1 MTIVEMVARNARM
14 YPSEIALIEIRP
26 SEGMRKVITWRDFN
40 ERVNKLANFLIQKGI
55 RKGDKVLHWM
65 MNSIN
70 WLEAY
75 FGILKTGAWA
85 VPLNFRFTSKDL
97 KYCADI
103 VEAKAMI
110 FGEEFIERVEAIRFQ
125 LPTIGNYILAGHETL
140 KDVDSFE
147 DVISKSSL
155 QSPEVELNDE
165 DCCALYFTSG
175 TTGAPKP
182 ILLTYKNMECA
193 AIAENHYHFQK
204 HEDVFLLLQPLYHT
218 GGKMHWF
225 GSLIVGGPAVLLCDR
240 ITPQNIFE
248 TVHGERATLA
258 MLLVPWIQDILTLL
272 DRGDLKTED
281 YDLRCWRLMHSGAQ
295 PVAPSLIKRWKKYFP
310 HMQYDTDYGL
320 GEAAGPGCLHLGV
333 ENEHK
338 LGSIGKAGFNWEARI
353 VNDNGVDVAPGE
365 IGELVVKGD
374 GVMKGYYKN
383 PEKTAETIKSGWL
396 YTGDMAQMDGDGFIY
411 LVDRKKDVVISGGEN
426 VYPAEIEDVLKSHPK
441 VYDVGVIGT
450 PDERLGEIVTAVVDP
465 MPGETLTEEEIN
477 KFCEQNLPRYKR
489 PRRII
494 FDKVPR
500 NPTGKIEKPKMREK
514 YTGIKESF
522 KI

>member
-1 MTIVEMVARNARM
+1 
-14 YPSEIALIEIRP
+14 
-26 SEGMRKVITWRDFN
+26 
-40 ERVNKLANFLIQKGI
+40 
-55 RKGDKVLHWM
+55 
-65 MNSIN
+65 
-70 WLEAY
+70 
-75 FGILKTGAWA
+75 
-85 VPLNFRFTSKDL
+85 
-97 KYCADI
+97 
-103 VEAKAMI
+103 
-110 FGEEFIERVEAIRFQ
+110 
-125 LPTIGNYILAGHETL
+125 
-140 KDVDSFE
+140 
-147 DVISKSSL
+147 
-155 QSPEVELNDE
+155 
-165 DCCALYFTSG
+165 
-175 TTGAPKP
+175 
-182 ILLTYKNMECA
+182 
-193 AIAENHYHFQK
+193 
-204 HEDVFLLLQPLYHT
+204 
-218 GGKMHWF
+218 MHWF

-248 TVHGERATLA
+248 TVHNERVTLA

-272 DRGDLKTED
+272 DRGELRKED

-310 HMQYDTDYGL
+310 DMQYDTDYGL

-338 LGSIGKAGFNWEARI
+338 IGAIGKAGFNWEARI
-353 VNDNGVDVAPGE
+353 VSDNGEDVAPGE

-396 YTGDMAQMDGDGFIY
+396 FTGDMAKMNGEGFIY

-426 VYPAEIEDVLKSHPK
+426 VYPVEIEDVLKSHPK

-465 MPGETLTEEEIN
+465 KPGETLTQEEIS
-477 KFCEQNLPRYKR
+477 KFCEENLARYKR

-500 NPTGKIEKPKMREK
+500 NPAGKIEKPRMREK

>member
-14 YPSEIALIEIRP
+14 YPSDVALIEIKL
-26 SEGMRKVITWRDFN
+26 SERIRKVITWAEFN
-40 ERVNKLANFLIQKGI
+40 ERVNKLANFLISVGI
-55 RKGDKVLHWM
+55 KKGDKILHWM

-75 FGILKTGAWA
+75 FGIIKTGAWA
-85 VPLNFRFTSKDL
+85 VPLNFRFTSRDL

-103 VEAKAMI
+103 AEAKGMV
-110 FGEEFIERVEAIRFQ
+110 FGEEFIERVEGIRLQ
-125 LPTIGNYILAGHETL
+125 LPTIRNYILAGHETL

-147 DVISKSSL
+147 EVIGKSSP

-193 AIAENHYHFQK
+193 AIAENYHHYQK

-240 ITPQNIFE
+240 ITPQKIFE
-248 TVHGERATLA
+248 TVDKERATIA
-258 MLLVPWIQDILTLL
+258 MVLVPWIQDILTLL
-272 DRGDLKTED
+272 DRGELKTED

-310 HMQYDTDYGL
+310 DMQYDTDYGL
-320 GEAAGPGCLHLGV
+320 AEAAGPGCLHLGV
-333 ENEHK
+333 ENEYK
-338 LGSIGKAGFNWEARI
+338 LGAIGKAGFNWEARI
-353 VNDNGVDVAPGE
+353 VNENGEDVAQGE
-365 IGELVVKGD
+365 IGELVVKGN
-374 GVMKGYYKN
+374 GIMKEYYKN

-396 YTGDMAQMDGDGFIY
+396 YTGDMARMDGEGFIY

-426 VYPAEIEDVLKSHPK
+426 VYPAEIEDILKSHIK

-477 KFCEQNLPRYKR
+477 KFCEQNLPRFKR

-514 YTGIKESF
+514 YTGMKESF